1 MSGAFRLFY
10 LSLFRLIF
18 PARSIWYPFPMS
30 TPSSFWGLQ
39 ARLLYVR
46 RALLLA
52 LTGFLVA
59 PLALAQEQPAYE
71 PHVVIVQ
78 FEPGVVI
85 GEGAAKTRLEV
96 FDRTAARYGVHTI
109 ERVFPFLDHVQP
121 TPETA
126 RNLAALRRTYYA
138 RYSADDDPKDVAK
151 ALMDVPGV
159 TYAETH
165 GVPVLANRLIMPD
178 VIVEPG
184 DSLFSD
190 QTYLRHMR
198 LPEAW
203 DIVKGEDGNPPVVIA
218 IVDLGGDW
226 RHEDLLANVW
236 TNANEIPGNGIDD
249 DNNGFI
255 DDVHGVNL
263 FNRDDTD
270 NDPYTPGGN
279 PHGTHVAGA
288 ASAVTDNSAGVAGA
302 AWNAQLMHVN
312 SLRAGI
318 LYAAANGADIIN
330 ASFVIP
336 WLDDSFRTEVQVLD
350 LATDMGALVVAAAAN
365 DGRNIDG
372 FTYYPATHPRVLTV
386 GATERDSR
394 IKAGFSNYGKRVDV
408 FAPGVDIITTVPE
421 GEYTLSVD
429 GTSYASPL
437 VSGVAALVKTRYPDI
452 SPDALR
458 EQIRLSSENMDAE
471 NPGYAGLLGRGYVNA
486 EAALK
491 TPVLPAI
498 RVKRWSW
505 TDADGDRMITPGEEV
520 TITATVVNYLTDAR
534 QLSVGL
540 TAAESYPYIDI
551 TTAEQTVGHLAR
563 GDSTEVTLRFTV
575 APDAPVN
582 RRVRLY
588 TRIRDGAFVDE
599 PDQFAFGINRRLD
612 VMHAALSALYV
623 STNGDLWTNNSG
635 WDIATVPSLSQLSRW
650 LGVSVHL
657 GLIDRLSLQGNNL
670 TGMLPAELGN
680 LSSLRELSLQRNS
693 LSGPIPGELGS
704 LSQLTELHL
713 HDNSLT
719 GAIPVELGSL
729 SQLTELSLSSNSLT
743 GAIPIELGSF
753 SQLRWLDL
761 SGNSLTGA
769 IPIELGSLSQL
780 RWLDLQ
786 DNAFA
791 GRLPRSLMQLVNL
804 QQLHFGGQDLCA
816 PADDAFQAWLGSI
829 PNTSGPTCSGIH
841 FADNV
846 PDQSF
851 VHAQPIAPL
860 VLPEAIGGASPIDY
874 TLTRALSEAL
884 VFDKA
889 TRTITGTPTV
899 VTPATPY
906 TYKATD
912 ADGATD
918 SLTFS
923 IEVIFPVSAEDES
936 LPQAFAL
943 HGNYPNPFQH
953 STRLIF
959 DLPWPARVTV
969 EVMDVVGRRV
979 LTVPSVDLASGWNHS
994 IELTGAALPSGL
1006 YLYRVHASSPQ
1017 GGIVHVGR
1025 FVRIR

>member
-1 MSGAFRLFY
+1 M
-10 LSLFRLIF
+10 
-18 PARSIWYPFPMS
+18 
-30 TPSSFWGLQ
+30 
-39 ARLLYVR
+39 
-46 RALLLA
+46 A
-52 LTGFLVA
+52 LTGFLAA

-71 PHVVIVQ
+71 PHVVVVQ
-78 FEPGVVI
+78 FEPGIVI
-85 GEGAAKTRLEV
+85 GEGVAKAGLQA
-96 FDRTAARYGVHTI
+96 FDRMASTFGVHTI

-126 RNLAALRRTYYA
+126 RNLAALRRTYYV
-138 RYSADDDPKDVAK
+138 RYSADDDPRDVAK
-151 ALMDVPGV
+151 ALMAASGV

-165 GVPVLANRLIMPD
+165 AVPVLANRLTGPD
-178 VIVEPG
+178 VTVEPG
-184 DSLFSD
+184 DSLFSA

-218 IVDLGGDW
+218 ITDLGGDW

-263 FNRDDTD
+263 HNRDDTD
-270 NDPYTPGGN
+270 NDPYTPGGI

-288 ASAVTDNSAGVAGA
+288 ASAVTDNSTGVAGA
-302 AWNAQLMHVN
+302 AWNAQLMHI
-312 SLRAGI
+312 SGFYQGI

-330 ASFVIP
+330 ASWFTP
-336 WLDDSFRTEVQVLD
+336 WLDVGRRTEAQVLD
-350 LATDMGALVVAAAAN
+350 LATDMGALVVTAAAN
-365 DGRNIDG
+365 DGRNIDD
-372 FTYYPATHPRVLTV
+372 FAYYPIAHPRVLTV
-386 GATERDSR
+386 GATAKDSR
-394 IKAGFSNYGKRVDV
+394 IKAGFSNYGKGVDV
-408 FAPGVDIITTVPE
+408 FAPGVDIITTVPD

-437 VSGVAALVKTRYPDI
+437 VSGVAALVKTRYPGI

-505 TDADGDRMITPGEEV
+505 TDADGDSQITSGEEV
-520 TITATVVNYLTDAR
+520 MITATVVNYLADAR

-540 TAAESYPYIDI
+540 TAAELYPYIDI
-551 TTAEQTVGHLAR
+551 TTAEQAVGRLAR
-563 GDSTEVTLRFTV
+563 GDSTEVTFRFTV

-582 RRVRLY
+582 SRVRLY

-599 PDQFAFGINRRLD
+599 PDQFTFGINRRLD
-612 VMHAALSALYV
+612 VVHAALSALYV
-623 STNGDLWTNNSG
+623 STNGNLWYRNSG
-635 WDIATVPSLSQLSRW
+635 WDITTVPSLSQLSRW
-650 LGVSVHL
+650 HGVSVHL
-657 GLIDRLSLQGNNL
+657 GLIDRLRLGANNL
-670 TGMLPAELGN
+670 TGMLPAELGK
-680 LSSLRELSLQRNS
+680 LSSLRGLDLQRNS
-693 LSGPIPGELGS
+693 LTGAIPSELGS
-704 LSQLTELHL
+704 LSQL
-713 HDNSLT
+713 
-719 GAIPVELGSL
+719 
-729 SQLTELSLSSNSLT
+729 Q
-743 GAIPIELGSF
+743 
-753 SQLRWLDL
+753 WLDL
-761 SGNSLTGA
+761 SGNSLSGPIPSELGNLSKLEWLDLTGNSLTGA
-769 IPIELGSLSQL
+769 IPSELGNLSQL
-780 RWLDLQ
+780 RGLYLQ

-791 GRLPRSLMQLVNL
+791 GRLPRSLMQLASL
-804 QQLHFGGQDLCA
+804 QELHFGGQDLCA

-829 PNTSGPTCSGIH
+829 LRTSGPTCSGIH

-851 VHAQPIAPL
+851 AHAQPIAPL

-874 TLTRALSEAL
+874 TLTPALPEAL
-884 VFDKA
+884 AFDNA

-912 ADGATD
+912 ANGSTD

-923 IEVIFPVSAEDES
+923 IEVIFPVSAENES
-936 LPQAFAL
+936 LPQALVL
-943 HGNYPNPFQH
+943 HGNYPNPFRH
-953 STRLIF
+953 STRLMI
-959 DLPWPARVTV
+959 DLPWPAHVTV

-979 LTVPSVDLASGWNHS
+979 LTVPSVDLAAGWQRGIDLSGAS
-994 IELTGAALPSGL
+994 LPSGL
-1006 YLYRVHASSPQ
+1006 YLYRVHASSPK
-1017 GGIVHVGR
+1017 GSAVHVGR

>member
-1 MSGAFRLFY
+1 
-10 LSLFRLIF
+10 
-18 PARSIWYPFPMS
+18 MS

-39 ARLLYVR
+39 ACLFYVR
-46 RALLLA
+46 KALLLA
-52 LTGFLVA
+52 LAGLLAA

-71 PHVVIVQ
+71 PHVVVVQ
-78 FEPGVVI
+78 FEPGIVI
-85 GEGAAKTRLEV
+85 GEGVAKAGLQA
-96 FDRTAARYGVHTI
+96 FDRMASTFGVHTI

-121 TPETA
+121 TPKTA
-126 RNLAALRRTYYA
+126 RNLAALRRTYYV
-138 RYSADDDPKDVAK
+138 RYSADDDPRDVAK

-165 GVPVLANRLIMPD
+165 GVPVPANRFIGAD
-178 VIVEPG
+178 VTVEPD

-203 DIVKGEDGNPPVVIA
+203 DIVKGEDMSPPVVIA
-218 IVDLGGDW
+218 ITDLGGDW

-236 TNANEIPGNGIDD
+236 TNANEIPDNGIDD

-263 FNRDDTD
+263 CNRDDTD
-270 NDPYTPGGN
+270 NDPYNPGGN

-288 ASAVTDNSAGVAGA
+288 ASAVTDNSTGVAGV
-302 AWNAQLMHVN
+302 AWNAQLMHICGFY
-312 SLRAGI
+312 SGI

-330 ASFVIP
+330 ASWTLREFNEVG
-336 WLDDSFRTEVQVLD
+336 RTPAQALD

-365 DGRNIDG
+365 AGENIDDLV
-372 FTYYPATHPRVLTV
+372 YYPPTHPRVLAV
-386 GATERDSR
+386 GATAKDSR
-394 IKAGFSNYGKRVDV
+394 IKAGFSNYGKGVDV
-408 FAPGVDIITTVPE
+408 FAPGADIITTAPD
-421 GEYTLSVD
+421 GKYTLSVH

-471 NPGYAGLLGRGYVNA
+471 NPGYAGLLGRGYVHA
-486 EAALK
+486 EAALQ

-505 TDADGDRMITPGEEV
+505 TDADGGRQITSGEEV
-520 TITATVVNYLTDAR
+520 TITATVVNYLADAR

-551 TTAEQTVGHLAR
+551 TTAEQTVGRLAR
-563 GDSTEVTLRFTV
+563 DDSTEVTFRFTV

-582 RRVRLY
+582 SRVRLY

-612 VMHAALSALYV
+612 VVHAALSALYV
-623 STNGDLWTNNSG
+623 STNGNLWTNNSG

-650 LGVSVHL
+650 RGVSVHL
-657 GLIDRLSLQGNNL
+657 GLIHRLRLGANNL
-670 TGMLPAELGN
+670 TGMLPADLGKLSSLRDLDFHSNSLSGTIPVELGN
-680 LSSLRELSLQRNS
+680 LSQLQ
-693 LSGPIPGELGS
+693 
-704 LSQLTELHL
+704 
-713 HDNSLT
+713 
-719 GAIPVELGSL
+719 
-729 SQLTELSLSSNSLT
+729 
-743 GAIPIELGSF
+743 
-753 SQLRWLDL
+753 WLDL
-761 SGNSLTGA
+761 SGNSLSGV
-769 IPIELGSLSQL
+769 IPSELGGLSQL
-780 RWLDLQ
+780 RGLYLQ

-791 GRLPRSLMQLVNL
+791 GRLPRSLMQLANL
-804 QQLHFGGQDLCA
+804 QELHFGGQYLCA
-816 PADDAFQAWLGSI
+816 PADDAFQAWLSSI
-829 PNTSGPTCSGIH
+829 RNTSGPNCSGIH
-841 FADNV
+841 FVDNV

-851 VHAQPIAPL
+851 VHAQLIAPL

-874 TLTRALSEAL
+874 TLTPALPEAL
-884 VFDKA
+884 AFDNA
-889 TRTITGTPTV
+889 TRTISGTPAV

-912 ADGATD
+912 ADGSTD

-936 LPQAFAL
+936 LPQALVL
-943 HGNYPNPFQH
+943 HGNYPNPFRH
-953 STRLIF
+953 STRLMM

-979 LTVPSVDLASGWNHS
+979 LTVPSVDLAAGWERGIDLSGAS
-994 IELTGAALPSGL
+994 LSSGL
-1006 YLYRVHASSPQ
+1006 YLYRVHASSPK
-1017 GGIVHVGR
+1017 GSIVHVGR

>member
-1 MSGAFRLFY
+1 M
-10 LSLFRLIF
+10 
-18 PARSIWYPFPMS
+18 
-30 TPSSFWGLQ
+30 
-39 ARLLYVR
+39 
-46 RALLLA
+46 A

-71 PHVVIVQ
+71 PHVVVVQ
-78 FEPGVVI
+78 FEPGIVI
-85 GEGAAKTRLEV
+85 GEGVAKAGLQA
-96 FDRTAARYGVHTI
+96 FDRMASTFGVHTI

-121 TPETA
+121 TPKTA
-126 RNLAALRRTYYA
+126 RNLAALRRTYYV
-138 RYSADDDPKDVAK
+138 RYSADDDPRGVAK
-151 ALMDVPGV
+151 ALMAAPGV

-165 GVPVLANRLIMPD
+165 AVPVLASRLMGAD
-178 VIVEPG
+178 VTVEPG

-203 DIVKGEDGNPPVVIA
+203 DIVKGGDGNPPVVIA

-236 TNANEIPGNGIDD
+236 TNANEIPGNGLDD

-263 FNRDDTD
+263 LNRDDTD
-270 NDPYTPGGN
+270 NDPYTPGGI

-288 ASAVTDNSAGVAGA
+288 ASAVTDNSTGVAGA
-302 AWNAQLMHVN
+302 AWNAQLMHI
-312 SLRAGI
+312 SGFYQGI

-330 ASFVIP
+330 ASWFTP
-336 WLDDSFRTEVQVLD
+336 WLDVGRRTEAQVLD
-350 LATDMGALVVAAAAN
+350 LATDMGALVVTAAAN
-365 DGRNIDG
+365 DGRNIDD
-372 FTYYPATHPRVLTV
+372 FAYYPIAHPRVLTV
-386 GATERDSR
+386 GATAKDSR
-394 IKAGFSNYGKRVDV
+394 IKAGFSNYGKGVDV
-408 FAPGVDIITTVPE
+408 FAPGVDIITTVPD
-421 GEYTLSVD
+421 GEYTLSID

-452 SPDALR
+452 SPDGLR

-520 TITATVVNYLTDAR
+520 TITSTVVNYLADAR

-540 TAAESYPYIDI
+540 TAAELYPYIDI
-551 TTAEQTVGHLAR
+551 TTAEQAVGRLAR
-563 GDSTEVTLRFTV
+563 GDSTEVTFRFTV

-582 RRVRLY
+582 SRVRLY

-612 VMHAALSALYV
+612 VVHAALSALYV
-623 STNGDLWTNNSG
+623 STNGNLWNNNSN
-635 WDIATVPSLSQLSRW
+635 WDITTVPSLSQLSRW
-650 LGVSVHL
+650 NGVSVHL
-657 GLIDRLSLQGNNL
+657 GLIDRLRLGANNL
-670 TGMLPAELGN
+670 TGMLPAELGR
-680 LSSLRELSLQRNS
+680 LSSLRDLYLQR
-693 LSGPIPGELGS
+693 
-704 LSQLTELHL
+704 
-713 HDNSLT
+713 
-719 GAIPVELGSL
+719 
-729 SQLTELSLSSNSLT
+729 NSLT
-743 GAIPIELGSF
+743 GAIPIELGNLSK
-753 SQLRWLDL
+753 LEWL
-761 SGNSLTGA
+761 
-769 IPIELGSLSQL
+769 
-780 RWLDLQ
+780 WLQ
-786 DNAFA
+786 DNALT
-791 GRLPRSLMQLVNL
+791 GRLPRSFMQLENL

-816 PADDAFQAWLGSI
+816 PADDAFQAWLGSLI
-829 PNTSGPTCSGIH
+829 RTTGPTCSGIH

-851 VHAQPIAPL
+851 AHAQPIAPL

-874 TLTRALSEAL
+874 TLTPALPEAL
-884 VFDKA
+884 AFDNA
-889 TRTITGTPTV
+889 TRTIGGTPAV

-912 ADGATD
+912 ANGSTD

-923 IEVIFPVSAEDES
+923 IEVIFPVSTENES
-936 LPQAFAL
+936 LPQALVL
-943 HGNYPNPFQH
+943 HGNYPNPFRH
-953 STRLIF
+953 STRLMI
-959 DLPWPARVTV
+959 DLPWPAHVTV

-979 LTVPSVDLASGWNHS
+979 LTVPSVDLAAGWQRGIDLSGAS
-994 IELTGAALPSGL
+994 LPSGL
-1006 YLYRVHASSPQ
+1006 YLYRVHASSPK
-1017 GGIVHVGR
+1017 GSAVHVGR

>member
-1 MSGAFRLFY
+1 M
-10 LSLFRLIF
+10 
-18 PARSIWYPFPMS
+18 
-30 TPSSFWGLQ
+30 
-39 ARLLYVR
+39 
-46 RALLLA
+46 A
-52 LTGFLVA
+52 LTGLLAA

-71 PHVVIVQ
+71 PHVVVVQ
-78 FEPGVVI
+78 FEPGIVI
-85 GEGAAKTRLEV
+85 GEGVAKAGLQV
-96 FDRTAARYGVHTI
+96 FDRMAARYGVHTI

-126 RNLAALRRTYYA
+126 RNLAALRRTYYV
-138 RYSADDDPKDVAK
+138 RYSADDDPGDVAK

-165 GVPVLANRLIMPD
+165 AVPVLASRLMGSD
-178 VIVEPG
+178 VIVEPD
-184 DSLFSD
+184 DSLFSA

-203 DIVKGEDGNPPVVIA
+203 DIVKGEDGAPPVVIA
-218 IVDLGGDW
+218 ITDLGGDW

-263 FNRDDTD
+263 LNRDDAD
-270 NDPYTPGGN
+270 NDPYTPGGI

-302 AWNAQLMHVN
+302 AWNARVMHI
-312 SLRAGI
+312 SGLYAGI

-330 ASFVIP
+330 ASWGTIGFIGGG
-336 WLDDSFRTEVQVLD
+336 RTEAQVLD
-350 LATDMGALVVAAAAN
+350 LATEMGALVVTSAGN
-365 DGRNIDG
+365 DGRNIDD
-372 FTYYPATHPRVLTV
+372 FAYYPSGHPRVLTV
-386 GATERDSR
+386 GATAKDSR
-394 IKAGFSNYGKRVDV
+394 IKAGFSNYGKGVDV
-408 FAPGVDIITTVPE
+408 FAPGVDIITTVPD

-486 EAALK
+486 EAALQ

-498 RVKRWSW
+498 RVKRSSW
-505 TDADGDRMITPGEEV
+505 TDAAGDRQIASGEEV
-520 TITATVVNYLTDAR
+520 TITATVVNYLADAR

-551 TTAEQTVGHLAR
+551 TTAEQTVGRLAR
-563 GDSTEVTLRFTV
+563 GDSTEVTFRFTV

-582 RRVRLY
+582 RRVRFY

-612 VMHAALSALYV
+612 IVHEALSALYV
-623 STNGDLWTNNSG
+623 STGGDNWTNNSG
-635 WDIATVPSLSQLSRW
+635 WDITRVPAPSELYNW
-650 LGVSVHL
+650 FGISVAQGWVTFL
-657 GLIDRLSLQGNNL
+657 RLDNNNL
-670 TGMLPAELGN
+670 TGTLPVELGNLAQLQELDLWRNTLTGSIPTELGN
-680 LSSLRELSLQRNS
+680 LSQLQRLNLYDNS
-693 LSGPIPGELGS
+693 LSGTLPTELGNLAQLQELDLWRNTLTGSIPTELGNLSQLQRLNLYDNSLSGAIPGELGN
-704 LSQLTELHL
+704 LSKLQ
-713 HDNSLT
+713 
-719 GAIPVELGSL
+719 
-729 SQLTELSLSSNSLT
+729 Q
-743 GAIPIELGSF
+743 
-753 SQLRWLDL
+753 LDL
-761 SGNSLTGA
+761 TGNSLTGA
-769 IPIELGSLSQL
+769 IPGEFGNLSELQELNLS
-780 RWLDLQ
+780 R
-786 DNAFA
+786 NALT
-791 GRLPRSLMQLVNL
+791 GRLPRSFMQLANL
-804 QQLHFGGQDLCA
+804 QQLSFGGQDLCA

-829 PNTSGPTCSGIH
+829 LITSGPTCSGIH

-851 VHAQPIAPL
+851 AHAQPIAPL

-874 TLTRALSEAL
+874 TLTPALPEAL
-884 VFDKA
+884 AFDKA
-889 TRTITGTPTV
+889 MRTISGTPTV

-906 TYKATD
+906 TYKAAD
-912 ADGATD
+912 ADGSTD

-923 IEVIFPVSAEDES
+923 IEVVLPVSTEDES
-936 LPQAFAL
+936 LPQALVL
-943 HGNYPNPFQH
+943 HGNYPNPFRH
-953 STRLIF
+953 STRLMM

-969 EVMDVVGRRV
+969 EVMDVMGRRV
-979 LTVPSVDLASGWNHS
+979 FTVPSVDLAPGWQRGIDLSGAS
-994 IELTGAALPSGL
+994 LSSGL

-1017 GGIVHVGR
+1017 GSAVHVGR